1 MSWIEAALSAASALA
16 GGFVGGWVVA
26 FRLGRW
32 RQRVED
38 RLESIED
45 RLADGGRHVD
55 AVPVI
60 EARLGV
66 VLEELRALRKEMR
79 EDRATFVGRR
89 ECRARHGDGPRSPAH
104 GPGQ

>member
-1 MSWIEAALSAASALA
+1 MSWLQAMVTVVSAVL

-38 RLESIED
+38 RLDGID
-45 RLADGGRHVD
+45 TRLAEGDRSVD

-66 VLEELRALRKEMR
+66 VLEELRGLRREMR
-79 EDRATFVGRR
+79 EDRATFITQR
-89 ECRARHGDGPRSPAH
+89 ECDARHATGGS
-104 GPGQ
+104 